1 MSDSPKLTTRHWL
14 IIIIAS
20 IGFLFDTYEL
30 LMTPLA
36 APFALEELLKSSFPN
51 PLELDSQVT
60 LWIGRLL
67 WISALC
73 GGFFGLI
80 GGWLTDK
87 LGRKTVMAASIF
99 IYSFSPVCAA
109 FSTSLFWF
117 VFFRCTTFI
126 GVCVEFVAAVTWLAE
141 VFADK
146 EQRARWLGI
155 TQAFASV
162 GGILVTAVNAWILTH
177 PGTLPSLGL
186 PAVGDAAPGNWRY
199 LLLSGLFPALPIA
212 LMLPFVPESKVWKEK
227 IASGSL
233 GRPSFGALFAPELR
247 RVTIITMI
255 LSACAYGIAFGT
267 LQVTV
272 SRAAGALP
280 GQKQNSIDYGKKRG
294 EAEKLNKDLAA
305 AQGDPSGKAMA
316 DLKAKMKE
324 VKQLKGTIQKE
335 GTVVQG
341 YQEVGGLL
349 GRIALALLLFVGIA
363 RTTMLRLF
371 QIPAI
376 IFIPLTYFMLLQ
388 QSDSAFKWGYGVC
401 GFLTVALFSY
411 FGEYLPKVFPLHLR
425 GTGGSFATN
434 VGGRMI
440 GTSAA
445 LLTTNIV
452 APMLAKDPAR
462 VLPMDV
468 ARAAGWVGVSIAVIA
483 LIVGFLLPEP
493 KEASE

>member
-1 MSDSPKLTTRHWL
+1 MSNSGKLSSTHWL

-36 APFALEELLKSSFPN
+36 APFALEELLKPSYPN
-51 PLELDSQVT
+51 PFELDSQVT
-60 LWIGRLL
+60 VWIGRLL

-109 FSTSLFWF
+109 FSNTLFWF

-141 VFADK
+141 VFSDK

-162 GGILVTAVNAWILTH
+162 GGILVTAVNAWILAH

-186 PAVGDAAPGNWRY
+186 PALADSAPGNWRY

-212 LMLPFVPESKVWKEK
+212 LMLPFVPESKVWKDK
-227 IASGSL
+227 LASGSL
-233 GRPSFGALFAPELR
+233 RRPSFGALFAPELR
-247 RVTIITMI
+247 RVTIVTMV

-272 SRAAGALP
+272 SRAAGALQ
-280 GQKQNSIDYGKKRG
+280 GQKENSINYGKKRG
-294 EAEKLNKDLAA
+294 EAEKLDKALAA
-305 AQGDPSGKAMA
+305 TKGDADAAGKTMIE
-316 DLKAKMKE
+316 LKGTMKE
-324 VKQLKGTIQKE
+324 VKQLKGAIQKA
-335 GTVVQG
+335 GTVEWSDAAKFALPVT
-341 YQEVGGLL
+341 GLQSWDQ
-349 GRIALALLLFVGIA
+349 LA
-363 RTTMLRLF
+363 R
-371 QIPAI
+371 
-376 IFIPLTYFMLLQ
+376 
-388 QSDSAFKWGYGVC
+388 
-401 GFLTVALFSY
+401 
-411 FGEYLPKVFPLHLR
+411 
-425 GTGGSFATN
+425 
-434 VGGRMI
+434 
-440 GTSAA
+440 
-445 LLTTNIV
+445 
-452 APMLAKDPAR
+452 
-462 VLPMDV
+462 
-468 ARAAGWVGVSIAVIA
+468 
-483 LIVGFLLPEP
+483 
-493 KEASE
+493 